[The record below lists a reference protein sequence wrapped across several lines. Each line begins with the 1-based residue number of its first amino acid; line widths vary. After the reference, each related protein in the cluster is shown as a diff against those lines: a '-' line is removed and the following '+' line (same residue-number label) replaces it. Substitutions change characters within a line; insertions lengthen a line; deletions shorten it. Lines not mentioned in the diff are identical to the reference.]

1 MAQRDI
7 DSSWFNPFG
16 QNVADAGLNGPVSRG
31 LMATPAA
38 TGNGL
43 MGMDQNQPRR
53 DAMMAMA
60 AQLLGGS
67 GWSPTR
73 TSSAE
78 ILGRALMASQQARAE
93 TQDRMMKQRYMQAQ
107 IEEMQKQAQTSSPFG
122 AIDPDQFTPE
132 SLGEFQE
139 TGNYRVLVPRG
150 GLSGIGNFNPGD
162 YTPESFSKFMKS
174 QNPADL
180 VRYVAPAQPSVQVVN
195 GVPTVVQPTRGGGPT
210 MQDPLTTLD
219 AEAQAAARLAAEKAQ
234 AAAVGTASGETEGGK
249 LKKGAAAGS
258 VTQILDLADPLID
271 ASTGS
276 LAGAGRDK
284 LVGVFGFA
292 PEGAQATA
300 QLQILQGAL
309 MLNQPRMEGPQGVL
323 DVKLYEQMAGQIGD
337 PTIPRAQKKAALK
350 TIRELQKKYIEAS
363 DASASGLRFLPNS
376 SGAVPDA
383 ASIQKLI
390 DKYAKPK

>member
-1 MAQRDI
+1 
-7 DSSWFNPFG
+7 
-16 QNVADAGLNGPVSRG
+16 
-31 LMATPAA
+31 MATPAA
-38 TGNGL
+38 TGGGL

-53 DAMMAMA
+53 DAMMAAA

-67 GWSPTR
+67 GWSQNR

-78 ILGRALMASQQARAE
+78 ILGRALMAGQQARAE

-107 IEEMQKQAQTSSPFG
+107 IEEMERQKAERSPFG

-132 SLGEFQE
+132 SLGEFQQS
-139 TGNYRVLVPRG
+139 GNYRVLVPRG

-162 YTPESFSKFMKS
+162 YTPASFSKFLKS
-174 QNPADL
+174 QDPSDL
-180 VRYVAPAQPSVQVVN
+180 ERYVTPANPTVQVVN

-210 MQDPLTTLD
+210 IQDPLTTLN
-219 AEAQAAARLAAEKAQ
+219 AEAEAAARLAAEKAQ
-234 AAAVGTASGETEGGK
+234 ATAVGTASGETEGGK

-271 ASTGS
+271 AATGS
-276 LAGAGRDK
+276 LAGKSRDM

-337 PTIPRAQKKAALK
+337 PAIPRAQKKAALK

-376 SGAVPDA
+376 GGAAPDA
-383 ASIQKLI
+383 ASIQSLI
-390 DKYAKPK
+390 DKYTKPK